1 MPDARPEFKRLLM
14 LQGPVGPFFWL
25 LARRLRRQGVAV
37 HKVNLNAGDALFFP
51 GPGARSY
58 RGRAE
63 GWPDYLARLIAEL
76 DIDAIALFGD
86 CRIQH
91 RQAIAIAIAGQKNI
105 PVFAFEEGY
114 LRPDHV
120 TVELGGVNGHSRI
133 ARKSLPPIAVDAG
146 AVVPVGNA
154 FPAMAVWATLH
165 TAAKDAGWAFFP
177 HFQHR
182 WANSVIEALAH
193 LRSGLRK
200 FMRQGRDRRRLEAVK
215 RSGSPYF
222 LLPLQIH
229 NDSQITEH
237 SPFLSVAHLTTTVIR
252 SFAAHAP
259 LDTMLLVKHHPLD
272 RGHCCYHD
280 LIERT
285 AEAAGCPGR
294 VVYFTEGHLP
304 SLLAGATGA
313 VTCNSTVGLSAL
325 WHGTPVKTLGRAIYN
340 RAGLTAQCSLDA
352 FWASPP
358 PVDRNNLSAF
368 AAFLKA
374 TSQANGSFYTG
385 YRRTG
390 VMDAVIVRMAAQY
403 KYATSTR
410 IFARSRDLP
419 AARIHGLAEAR
430 GGKIP
435 LRPVSTGA
443 LEGAE

>member
-14 LQGPVGPFFWL
+14 LQGPAGPFFWL
-25 LARRLRRQGVAV
+25 LARRLRRQGVTV

-51 GPGARSY
+51 GPGARFY
-58 RGRAE
+58 RGRPE
-63 GWPDYLARLIAEL
+63 GWPDYLAGLIAEL

-86 CRIQH
+86 CRTQH
-91 RQAIAIAIAGQKNI
+91 RQAIAVAVQKNI
-105 PVFAFEEGY
+105 PILAFEEGY
-114 LRPDHV
+114 LRPDHI

-133 ARKSLPPIAVDAG
+133 ARQGLPPIAVGGG

-154 FPAMAVWATLH
+154 FPAMAIWAMLH

-182 WANSVIEALAH
+182 RANSVIEALAH

-200 FMRQGRDRRRLEAVK
+200 IMHRDRDRRQLETVK
-215 RSGSPYF
+215 QSGKPYF

-237 SPFLSVAHLTTTVIR
+237 SPFLSVAHLAATVIR

-259 LDTMLLVKHHPLD
+259 LNTMLLIKHHPLD

-280 LIERT
+280 LVERT

-294 VVYFTEGHLP
+294 VIYFTEGHLP
-304 SLLAGATGA
+304 SLLAGAAGT

-325 WHGTPVKTLGRAIYN
+325 WHGTPVKTLGRAVYN
-340 RAGLTAQCSLDA
+340 KAGLTAQCSLDA
-352 FWASPP
+352 FWAAAP

-390 VMDAVIVRMAAQY
+390 VMDSVIVRMAAQY
-403 KYATSTR
+403 KYATSAR
-410 IFARSRDLP
+410 IIARPRDLP
-419 AARIHGLAEAR
+419 SAPIKALAEAG

-435 LRPVSTGA
+435 MRLFSTGA
-443 LEGAE
+443 VEGAE